1 MRERNRLQ
9 TMGYRYLFQ
18 GGIMRLDH
26 AGKNIWLGLLLMAS
40 MVCGIANA
48 QRASVWSHTE
58 SYDWNSG
65 LLSPGSK
72 VSHVV
77 QSPGATW
84 MQLRF
89 ANVKLGSVSYIR
101 LTSLQ
106 DGATQIL
113 NAKTLKG
120 EGNLSAYFNGDRVRV
135 ELHVVAPDW
144 SGASIRIDQVE
155 VGELV
160 AVAESQ
166 CGSVDNRTLSN
177 NRAVARATN
186 GCTAWIISNGN
197 LLTAGHCVSGLT
209 RVEFNVPS
217 STSGGGL
224 VRSNPRDQYTVV
236 PGSVQSNAGQVGN
249 DWAVFRVQ
257 NNSQTGLSPLQAQ
270 GASFNLTRRTALGT
284 IRVTGHGVDGGT
296 RNQVQQTHTG
306 PLTSLSGTRLR
317 YVVDTEGGNSGSPV
331 IDEAT
336 GEAVGIHTHG
346 GCTTSGGSNNGTH
359 ASLTALWNAANSGGG
374 GGTSVTVQENATGFC
389 GVDGIDSFTVTGN
402 SVSAASCN

>member
-1 MRERNRLQ
+1 
-9 TMGYRYLFQ
+9 
-18 GGIMRLDH
+18 MRLDH

-48 QRASVWSHTE
+48 QRASVGSRTE

-77 QSPGATW
+77 QAPGATW

-89 ANVKLGSVSYIR
+89 ANVKLGSASYIR

-106 DGATQIL
+106 DGATQIVR
-113 NAKTLKG
+113 AKTLKG

-166 CGSVDNRTLSN
+166 CGSIDNRTPSN

-197 LLTAGHCVSGLT
+197 LLTAGHCASGLT

-217 STSGGGL
+217 STSSGGL

-236 PGSVQSNAGQVGN
+236 PGSVRSSAGQIGN

-306 PLTSLSGTRLR
+306 PLTSLSGTRLS

-331 IDEAT
+331 IDQAT

-346 GCTTSGGSNNGTH
+346 GCTASGGSNSGTH
-359 ASLTALWNAANSGGG
+359 ASLTALWNAANSGG
-374 GGTSVTVQENATGFC
+374 
-389 GVDGIDSFTVTGN
+389 
-402 SVSAASCN
+402 